1 MRLLLLLFLLTTA
14 SLVMRSSHFTPEV
27 VYLEASKDPIRV
39 KPMNVW
45 TRDIPN
51 SEHEDKCIFTN
62 YECDERFYLIIK
74 NLKDNCCL
82 EELITG
88 S

>member
-1 MRLLLLLFLLTTA
+1 MRPLLLLFLLTTA
-14 SLVMRSSHFTPEV
+14 LLVMRSSHFTPEI
-27 VYLEASKDPIRV
+27 VYLKASKDPIRV

-62 YECDERFYLIIK
+62 YECAEQYKSVIE
-74 NLKDNCCL
+74 NLENDCC
-82 EELITG
+82 ELKLYAE

>member
-14 SLVMRSSHFTPEV
+14 LLVMRSSHFTPEV
-27 VYLEASKDPIRV
+27 IYLEASKDPIRV

-45 TRDIPN
+45 TRDVSN

-62 YECDERFYLIIK
+62 YECDEQFYLI
-74 NLKDNCCL
+74 LEDLEDNCCV
-82 EELITG
+82 EESIAE